1 LSRKLIVLPEAEA
14 ELAAAAE
21 WYESRRAGLGVELMA
36 TVDAA
41 LADIQASPERSALWR
56 KDRPYRRHLLRRFPF
71 AVFHTASVADVV
83 VVAFAHAKRRPGYWL
98 DRVR

>member
-1 LSRKLIVLPEAEA
+1 LSRTLILLPEAEA

-21 WYESRRAGLGVELMA
+21 WYESRRAGLGVDLIA

-41 LADIQASPERSALWR
+41 LADVQASPERSSLWR
-56 KDRPYRRHLLRRFPF
+56 KDRPYRKCLLRRFSF
-71 AVFHTASVADVV
+71 AIFHTVSIEDVV
-83 VVAFAHAKRRPGYWL
+83 VVAIAHAKRRPGYWL